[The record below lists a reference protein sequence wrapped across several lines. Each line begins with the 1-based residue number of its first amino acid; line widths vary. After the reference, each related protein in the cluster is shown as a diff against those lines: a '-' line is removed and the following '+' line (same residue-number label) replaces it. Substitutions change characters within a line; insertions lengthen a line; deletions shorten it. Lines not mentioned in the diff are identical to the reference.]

1 MSRRSPHPIAAGNH
15 AALYAPLMSVLRA
28 LFVLD
33 VLLTLAACGHQSP
46 APEAGTAAEREH
58 NAMCT
63 TAAEVAHKAQMLPT
77 SYLKQH
83 CEKSE
88 PDTALSVES
97 ICLAYQYRLKLLRCT
112 PAR

>member
-1 MSRRSPHPIAAGNH
+1 MSRRPPHPIAACNR
-15 AALYAPLMSVLRA
+15 AALYSPVMRVLRVY
-28 LFVLD
+28 LVLD

-46 APEAGTAAEREH
+46 IPEAGTAAEREH

>member
-1 MSRRSPHPIAAGNH
+1 VCNH
-15 AALYAPLMSVLRA
+15 AGIPAALMRVSRGSSLLGVL
-28 LFVLD
+28 V
-33 VLLTLAACGHQSP
+33 TLAACGHHASAP
-46 APEAGTAAEREH
+46 AAGTAAEREH
-58 NAMCT
+58 DVMCT

-97 ICLAYQYRLKLLRCT
+97 ICLAYQYRLKLLRCNSS
-112 PAR
+112 R